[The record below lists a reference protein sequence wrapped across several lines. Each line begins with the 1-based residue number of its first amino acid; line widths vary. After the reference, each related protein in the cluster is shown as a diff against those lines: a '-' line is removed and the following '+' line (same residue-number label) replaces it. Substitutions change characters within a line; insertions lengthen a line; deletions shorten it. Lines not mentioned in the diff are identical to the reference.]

1 MELVLNS
8 RSHRQSY
15 TAAERRVLSLQ
26 ASQEALAE
34 MRRWPGYAP
43 TPLRT
48 LGKLATS
55 LGLQEILYKDEG
67 ARFALGSF
75 KALGGGYAAARELQR
90 RLRAEFGIAAALSDI
105 HSGKYAAEL
114 KSCTLCCATDGN
126 HGLAV
131 AHAARRFGCHC
142 IVFMHQNASARKA
155 EAISCQGAEIR
166 RIAGTYDD
174 SVRIARDAADSP
186 GCILIADTSESE
198 FEQVPAEIIHGY
210 SVMILE
216 LLAQIGRL
224 RMPTHVFV
232 QGGVGGL
239 AAAVAGSLAEALGR
253 ERPTL
258 VVVEPCAAACLMA
271 SAREGVPTHI
281 GGELATAME
290 MLSCGKAS
298 PVAWFILRHRA
309 DAFITIDDDAACRTV
324 ELLKDCDATG
334 EAVPI
339 DAGPSGAAGLA
350 GLVAICRQ
358 TSFRE
363 SLKLGPEARVLTF
376 GTEAGELSHPISASG
391 GVAI

>member
-1 MELVLNS
+1 
-8 RSHRQSY
+8 
-15 TAAERRVLSLQ
+15 
-26 ASQEALAE
+26 
-34 MRRWPGYAP
+34 
-43 TPLRT
+43 
-48 LGKLATS
+48 
-55 LGLQEILYKDEG
+55 
-67 ARFALGSF
+67 
-75 KALGGGYAAARELQR
+75 
-90 RLRAEFGIAAALSDI
+90 
-105 HSGKYAAEL
+105 
-114 KSCTLCCATDGN
+114 
-126 HGLAV
+126 
-131 AHAARRFGCHC
+131 
-142 IVFMHQNASARKA
+142 MHQNASTRKA